1 MSILEGFINAVD
13 RARTSAKYVNKK
25 VEDFAVPS
33 VEEIDTVI
41 LDMDGT
47 LLDLHFDQ
55 EVWNR
60 VLPERFAAA
69 SGCSVEAARAEVT
82 ARMDPAKGTL
92 DWYCLDY
99 WEDVLGINLAALE
112 VEHDH
117 LVRPRPGAIDFLE
130 TVAKS
135 THRIIL
141 ATNAQPASMQRKFD
155 ITGIDRYFDGIRSS
169 HYYGMCKEDPTFW
182 PAFTADLVIDPARAL
197 FIDDTHAVL
206 RAARQFGIA
215 YIYGIRRPSMHG
227 QMFSSTEFHCIN
239 TFDELLTTIGD

>member
-1 MSILEGFINAVD
+1 VS
-13 RARTSAKYVNKK
+13 KK
-25 VEDFAVPS
+25 VAAFAVPG

-60 VLPERFAAA
+60 VLPERFATA
-69 SGCSVEAARAEVT
+69 SGRSVEAAKAEVT
-82 ARMDPAKGTL
+82 ARMNPAKGTL

-112 VEHDH
+112 IEHAH
-117 LVRPRPGAIDFLE
+117 LVRPRPGAIEFLE

-135 THRIIL
+135 SHRVVL
-141 ATNAQPASMQRKFD
+141 ATNAQPSSMQRKFD

-169 HYYGMCKEDPTFW
+169 HYYGTCKEDPAFW
-182 PAFTADLVIDPARAL
+182 PAFTTDLGIDPSRSL
-197 FIDDTHAVL
+197 FIDDTHSVL
-206 RAARQFGIA
+206 RAARRFGIA
-215 YIYGIRRPSMHG
+215 YVYGIRQPSMHG
-227 QMFSSTEFHCIN
+227 QTFSSTEFHCID
-239 TFDELLTTIGD
+239 TFNELLATIGN

>member
-1 MSILEGFINAVD
+1 MLNNSPDRRNASGGCCGEKGRCSIEIKIENWINRFRSKNRD
-13 RARTSAKYVNKK
+13 RRLIIYVNKK
-25 VEDFAVPS
+25 IEDFAVPS

-112 VEHDH
+112 VEHAH
-117 LVRPRPGAIDFLE
+117 LVRPSLALC
-130 TVAKS
+130 
-135 THRIIL
+135 RIF
-141 ATNAQPASMQRKFD
+141 PR
-155 ITGIDRYFDGIRSS
+155 G
-169 HYYGMCKEDPTFW
+169 
-182 PAFTADLVIDPARAL
+182 VRAL
-197 FIDDTHAVL
+197 PSALWNL
-206 RAARQFGIA
+206 RRSRPNPRHGR
-215 YIYGIRRPSMHG
+215 GRRHHRKG
-227 QMFSSTEFHCIN
+227 RGKH
-239 TFDELLTTIGD
+239 